1 LPQKLLQIY
10 LEDKMKNF
18 ELDFAS
24 ATIPFNHYWELCVG
38 SCHAATALRED
49 YRRQLE
55 QCRRELGFRYVRFH
69 GLFDDDMSVLLRGNA
84 LMAREAGELVLSFT
98 NTDSVFDFLLSIG
111 MKPFI
116 ELGFMPAA
124 LTSGPCAI
132 FHYQG
137 HTSPPD
143 DYGKW
148 QWLVEQFTAHCV
160 ERYGLGEVRQWFF
173 EVWNEPNL
181 GSPDS
186 PMGFWGGT
194 MEDYFKLYRYA
205 ATGIKK
211 VDPRL
216 RVGGPATSDNAW
228 IKEFLQYC
236 RESDT
241 PVDFVSTHHYPTDF
255 AVGYRH
261 GTGAKLFGAPKE
273 ITAEQKAEQIKEFIR
288 QDENKWKIVPRGILT
303 EFCKEARAEA
313 EGLPLYYTEWNS
325 GGGIDSDGPFG
336 ASFILKTCLDNHGLV
351 EGYSYWTFSDIFEE
365 GGMPHTPFHGGFG
378 LLNLQGIPKAA
389 YRAFE
394 LLHQLGGEIYE
405 TKLAKDTVDVYA
417 LKNGESGCVQILA
430 VNHQSLQQEIETEEV
445 SIRIG
450 GLPGFV
456 EARVERIDED
466 HGNALGRWR
475 TLGSPDYPS
484 REVVYELLSASCLK
498 AEKINCQARD
508 GVVDIRL
515 SLPGQGAALVNI
527 YY

>member
-1 LPQKLLQIY
+1 
-10 LEDKMKNF
+10 MKHF

-24 ATIPFNHYWELCVG
+24 TTDPFDHYWELCVG

-69 GLFDDDMSVLLRGNA
+69 GLFDDDMSVLLQGNA
-84 LMAREAGELVLSFT
+84 LMSREAGGTLTLSFT
-98 NTDSVFDFLLSIG
+98 NTDSIFDFLLSIG
-111 MKPFI
+111 MKPFV

-124 LTSGPCAI
+124 LTSGKCTI

-137 HTSPPD
+137 RTSPPE

-160 ERYGLGEVRQWFF
+160 GRYGLGEVRQWFF

-181 GSPDS
+181 GSPDA
-186 PMGFWGGT
+186 PMGFWGGS
-194 MEDYFKLYRYA
+194 MEDYFKLYSA
-205 ATGIKK
+205 AAAGIKK

-228 IKEFLQYC
+228 IKEFLRHC
-236 RESDT
+236 RKSNT

-261 GTGAKLFGAPKE
+261 GKGAKLFGFGKE
-273 ITAEQKAEQIKEFIR
+273 KAAEMTPEQRSELIKEFIR

-303 EFCKEARAEA
+303 DFCREARVEA

-336 ASFILKTCLDNHGLV
+336 ASFILKTCLDNRGLV

-378 LLNLQGIPKAA
+378 LLNLQGIPKAP
-389 YRAFE
+389 YRAFQ
-394 LLHQLGGEIYE
+394 LLHQLGSEIYK
-405 TKLAKDTVDVYA
+405 TKLADATVDVYA
-417 LKNGESGCVQILA
+417 LKKAESGCLQILA
-430 VNHQSLQQEIETEEV
+430 VNHQSLQQEIQGEEV
-445 SIRIG
+445 SICIR
-450 GLPGFV
+450 GLPGFA
-456 EARVERIDED
+456 ETRVERIDQD

-475 TLGSPDYPS
+475 ELGSPDYPAP
-484 REVVYELLSASCLK
+484 ETVYDLLAASCLK
-498 AEKINCQARD
+498 AEKLNCQALE
-508 GVVDIRL
+508 GAVDIQL
-515 SLPGQGAALVNI
+515 SLPEQGAALVTI

>member
-1 LPQKLLQIY
+1 
-10 LEDKMKNF
+10 MKDYR
-18 ELDFAS
+18 LDFAS
-24 ATIPFNHYWELCVG
+24 PAAPFNHYWELCVG

-55 QCRRELGFRYVRFH
+55 QCHRELGFRYVRFH
-69 GLFDDDMSVLLRGNA
+69 GLFDDDMSVLLQGGG
-84 LMAREAGELVLSFT
+84 LMAREGGGLTLSFT
-98 NTDSVFDFLLSIG
+98 NTDSIFDFLLSIG

-124 LTSGPCAI
+124 LTSGGCTI
-132 FHYQG
+132 FHYRG

-160 ERYGLGEVRQWFF
+160 ERYGLGETRQWFF

-194 MEDYFKLYRYA
+194 MEDYFKLYKYA
-205 ATGIKK
+205 AAGVKK

-228 IKEFLQYC
+228 IKEFAAYC
-236 RESDT
+236 RNSGT
-241 PVDFVSTHHYPTDF
+241 PLDFISTHHYPTDF

-261 GTGAKLFGAPKE
+261 GVGAKLFGLGGKGQAE
-273 ITAEQKAEQIKEFIR
+273 WTAEEKEERIKEFI
-288 QDENKWKIVPRGILT
+288 QQGTDNWKKVPRGIVT
-303 EFCKEARAEA
+303 EFCREARGEV

-325 GGGIDSDGPFG
+325 GAGIDSDGPFG
-336 ASFILKTCLDNHGLV
+336 ASFIAKTCLDNHGLV
-351 EGYSYWTFSDIFEE
+351 EGYSYWTFTDIFEE

-394 LLHQLGGEIYE
+394 VLHKLGNELYE
-405 TKLAKDTVDVYA
+405 TKLAGATVDVYA
-417 LKNGESGCVQILA
+417 LKKAESGCVQILA
-430 VNHQSLQQEIETEEV
+430 VNHQSPGQAIAPEELSIHV
-445 SIRIG
+445 SN
-450 GLPGFV
+450 LPGFA
-456 EARVERIDED
+456 EARVERIDET

-475 TLGSPDYPS
+475 ELGSPDYPP
-484 REVVYELLSASCLK
+484 RELVYDLLSASCVK
-498 AEKINCQARD
+498 AEKLDCSPRD
-508 GVVDIRL
+508 GELDIRL
-515 SLPGQGAALVNI
+515 SLPEQGTALVTI

>member
-1 LPQKLLQIY
+1 
-10 LEDKMKNF
+10 
-18 ELDFAS
+18 
-24 ATIPFNHYWELCVG
+24 
-38 SCHAATALRED
+38 
-49 YRRQLE
+49 
-55 QCRRELGFRYVRFH
+55 
-69 GLFDDDMSVLLRGNA
+69 MS
-84 LMAREAGELVLSFT
+84 REAAGKLSLCFT
-98 NTDSVFDFLLSIG
+98 NIDSIFDFLLSIG

-124 LTSGPCAI
+124 LTSGSCTI

-160 ERYGLGEVRQWFF
+160 DRYGLGEVRQWFF

-186 PMGFWGGT
+186 PMGFWGGS
-194 MEDYFKLYRYA
+194 MEDYFKLYHSA
-205 ATGIKK
+205 AKGIKK
-211 VDPRL
+211 VDLRL

-236 RESDT
+236 RESHT
-241 PVDFVSTHHYPTDF
+241 PIDFVSTHHYPTDF

-261 GTGAKLFGAPKE
+261 GMGAKMFYTGSEKAVELSP
-273 ITAEQKAEQIKEFIR
+273 EQKAELIKEFIQ
-288 QDENKWKIVPRGILT
+288 QDENKWKTVPRGILT
-303 EFCKEARAEA
+303 EFCKEARAETA
-313 EGLPLYYTEWNS
+313 GLPLYYTEWNS

-351 EGYSYWTFSDIFEE
+351 EAYSYWTFSDIFEE

-394 LLHQLGGEIYE
+394 LLHQLGGELYE
-405 TKLAKDTVDVYA
+405 TKLTEATVDVYA
-417 LKNGESGCVQILA
+417 IKKTESGCLQILA
-430 VNHQSLQQEIETEEV
+430 VNHQSLQQAIQTEEV
-445 SIRIG
+445 SIRVS
-450 GLPGFV
+450 GLPGFA
-456 EARVERIDED
+456 EARMERLDQN

-475 TLGSPDYPS
+475 ALGSPDYPS
-484 REVVYELLSASCLK
+484 REIVYDLFSSSCLK
-498 AEKINCQARD
+498 AEKLNCQVQD
-508 GVVDIRL
+508 GVVDSRL
-515 SLPGQGAALVNI
+515 SLPEQGAALITI

>member
-1 LPQKLLQIY
+1 
-10 LEDKMKNF
+10 MKNF
-18 ELDFAS
+18 ELDFVS

-38 SCHAATALRED
+38 SCHAVTALRED

-69 GLFDDDMSVLLRGNA
+69 GLFDDDMSVLLQGNA
-84 LMAREAGELVLSFT
+84 LMSRERGDITLSFT
-98 NTDSVFDFLLSIG
+98 NTDSIFDFLLSIG

-124 LTSGPCAI
+124 LTSGSCAI

-137 HTSPPD
+137 RTSPPD

-194 MEDYFKLYRYA
+194 MEEYFKLYKYA
-205 ATGIKK
+205 AEGVKK
-211 VDPRL
+211 VDSRL

-228 IKEFLQYC
+228 IKEFVQYC
-236 RESDT
+236 RDSQT
-241 PVDFVSTHHYPTDF
+241 PLDFISTHHYPTDF

-261 GTGAKLFGAPKE
+261 GAGAKLFGSGNGTAV
-273 ITAEQKAEQIKEFIR
+273 TAEQREESIKEFIQ
-288 QDENKWKIVPRGILT
+288 QDADKWKIVPRGILT
-303 EFCKEARAEA
+303 AYCREAREEA
-313 EGLPLYYTEWNS
+313 AGLPLYYTEWNS
-325 GGGIDSDGPFG
+325 GGGIESDGPFG
-336 ASFILKTCLDNHGLV
+336 ASFVLKTCLDNHGLV

-394 LLHQLGGEIYE
+394 LLHRLGSEIYA
-405 TKLAKDTVDVYA
+405 TKLSEATVDVYA
-417 LKNGESGCVQILA
+417 LRKAESGCMQILA
-430 VNHQSLQQEIETEEV
+430 VNHQSLQQAIEPEEV
-445 SIRIG
+445 SIRVS
-450 GLPGFV
+450 GLPGFA
-456 EARVERIDED
+456 EARVERIDES

-475 TLGSPDYPS
+475 KLGSPDYPS
-484 REVVYELLSASCLK
+484 REVVYDLLSASCLK
-498 AEKINCQARD
+498 AEKINCQARN

-515 SLPGQGAALVNI
+515 DLPGQGAALVSI